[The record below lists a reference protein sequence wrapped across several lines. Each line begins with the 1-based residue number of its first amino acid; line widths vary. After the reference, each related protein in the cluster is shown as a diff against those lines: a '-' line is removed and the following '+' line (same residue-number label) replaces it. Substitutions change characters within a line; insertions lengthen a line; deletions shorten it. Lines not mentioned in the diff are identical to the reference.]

1 MSMVLTEQSILNKK
15 WVLEDYKESLATK
28 LKTQFNLPELV
39 ARIISQ
45 RCPDIESSVAY
56 LNPKLRSSLPNPF
69 DLKDMEKAARRFV
82 EAIEKKERVAV
93 FGDYDVDGITSSAIM
108 HLFFDEIGYTNC
120 EFHIPERE
128 EDGYGPS
135 IPVFD
140 KFIKNKAD
148 LIVTVDCGITA
159 NEPIAH
165 AVEKGVDVVVLDHHE
180 PQILLPKAHALV
192 DPKRLDEDGE
202 NTYFAAVGIVFLFLV
217 AVNKLLRESGWFTEN
232 NKKPVDLLQF
242 LDLVALGTVCDMVPL
257 IKANRAFVATGLK
270 IMKQRENHGIKAL
283 ADVGK
288 AGVIKEYH
296 LGFVLGPRIN
306 AGGRVGYSRI
316 GLDLLTAKDTL
327 TAEILAEKL
336 DRFNTER
343 KEIESAIFVQAQEHI
358 DKEDEKHTPLILIA
372 KENWHPGVMGII
384 AGRLKE
390 HYGRPTLAGVIDE
403 NGIVNGSGRSITG
416 IDFGQLIMKAK
427 EKGLVLEGGGHIM
440 AVGFTCRK
448 EKLEELRVFL
458 KEEIQKEIGEGPLT
472 RTLGINAVIDAG
484 GLSFEMANTLSHLE
498 PFGVNNHEPIF
509 MLKNA
514 QLAKAT
520 LFGTGHLKCFF
531 RASNGKSLVVL
542 LFGGSSN
549 PLGQT
554 VLNHIGE
561 TFDLAGHLRVNAWQG
576 QKTIQF
582 HLLDAVKA

>member
-1 MSMVLTEQSILNKK
+1 MVLSEKSILGKK
-15 WVLEDYKESLATK
+15 WVLEEHKETLANK

-39 ARIISQ
+39 ARVISQ
-45 RCPDIESSVAY
+45 RCPDLESSTAY

-69 DLKDMEKAARRFV
+69 DLKDMEKAAKRFV
-82 EAIEKKERVAV
+82 QAIEKKERIAV
-93 FGDYDVDGITSSAIM
+93 FGDYDVDGITSSAII
-108 HLFFDEIGYTNC
+108 HLYFDEIGYTNH

-135 IPVFD
+135 IKVFD

-165 AVEKGVDVVVLDHHE
+165 AADKGVDVVVLDHHE
-180 PQILLPKAHALV
+180 PQITLPKAHALV
-192 DPKRLDEDGE
+192 DPKRLDEDGK

-217 AVNKLLRESGWFTEN
+217 AVNKLLREAGWFTEN
-232 NKKPVDLLQF
+232 NVKPVDLLQF

-270 IMKQRENHGIKAL
+270 VMKQRDNHGIKAL

-288 AGVIKEYH
+288 AGAIKEYH

-343 KEIESAIFVQAQEHI
+343 KEIETAIFVQAQEHI
-358 DKEDEKHTPLILIA
+358 DADEDLHTPLILIA
-372 KENWHPGVMGII
+372 KEKWHPGVMGII

-390 HYGRPTLAGVIDE
+390 HYGRPTLAGVVDE

-427 EKGLVLEGGGHIM
+427 EKGLVMEGGGHTM
-440 AVGFTCRK
+440 AVGFTC
-448 EKLEELRVFL
+448 EQGKLEELRQFL
-458 KEEIQKEIGEGPLT
+458 KDEIQKEIGDEPLT
-472 RTLGINAVIDAG
+472 QTLGVNAVIDAG
-484 GLSFEMANTLSHLE
+484 GISFELANTLVHLE

-509 MLKNA
+509 LLKNA
-514 QLAKAT
+514 QLSKAT

-542 LFGGSSN
+542 LFGGSSS
-549 PLGQT
+549 PLGQSL
-554 VLNHIGE
+554 LNHIGE
-561 TFDLAGHLRVNAWQG
+561 TFDLVGHLRVNAWQG

-582 HLLDAVKA
+582 HLLDAVKV